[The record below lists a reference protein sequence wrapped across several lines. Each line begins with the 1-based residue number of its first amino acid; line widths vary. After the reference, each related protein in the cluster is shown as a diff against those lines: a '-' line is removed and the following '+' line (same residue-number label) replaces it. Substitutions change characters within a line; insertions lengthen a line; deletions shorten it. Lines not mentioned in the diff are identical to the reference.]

1 MNIKDYISDKKP
13 SLSKSSVNTYNSIL
27 CSLYKRVFGDGNID
41 VKNFDKSKE
50 ILKDLNPMPPNK
62 RKTILSALVVI
73 TDNKDYRTKMLED
86 IKSYNADMSKQEKT
100 EEQKESWIEKD
111 DITGIYNDLSTAT
124 AHLYKKKDLSM
135 TDMQEIQSYI
145 ILSLLGGIFIPP
157 RRSKDFVD
165 FKIKNIDIEKDNYM
179 TKDKLI
185 FNSYKT
191 ASTYGKQE
199 IDLPKPL
206 KAILTKW
213 VKINPTDYL
222 LFDVNEKQ
230 LSNVKLNQRLNKL
243 FGKKVS
249 VNQLR
254 HTFLTDKYGDMI
266 EKQNELTADMKQMG
280 SSRLQEKTYIKKEV
294 PEAPVVKVVKVK
306 EVVPSWDNPTYEG
319 HFENNFIPSF
329 LNKYP
334 EIRDLH
340 KVLKEAIKNK
350 KITDKVGIK
359 LMDSFMDHDGEH
371 TKPNQKILDK
381 LNVN

>member
-27 CSLYKRVFGDGNID
+27 CSLYKRVFGDGDID

-111 DITGIYNDLSTAT
+111 DITGIYNDLSTAA

-135 TDMQEIQSYI
+135 TDTQEIQSYI

-206 KAILTKW
+206 KVILTKW

-280 SSRLQEKTYIKKEV
+280 SSRLQEKTYIKKE
-294 PEAPVVKVVKVK
+294 APVAPVVK
-306 EVVPSWDNPTYEG
+306 EVVPSYDTPTYEG

-334 EIRDLH
+334 EIRDLN

-350 KITDKVGIK
+350 KITDKVAIK

>member
-27 CSLYKRVFGDGNID
+27 CSLYKRVFGDGDID

-111 DITGIYNDLSTAT
+111 DITGIYNDLATAA

-135 TDMQEIQSYI
+135 TDTQEIQSYI

-206 KAILTKW
+206 KVILTKW

-280 SSRLQEKTYIKKEV
+280 SSRLQEKTYIKKE
-294 PEAPVVKVVKVK
+294 APVAPVVK
-306 EVVPSWDNPTYEG
+306 EVVPSYDTPTYEG

-334 EIRDLH
+334 EIRDLN

-350 KITDKVGIK
+350 KITDKVAIK